1 MKTLI
6 FGVFQAVVVC
16 VIVTLFFNFHTVATG
31 NIIVGTVSDKHIEP
45 SVIYTKIGD
54 QNMPIYYDDYV
65 ISVKVNDEEKSYTD
79 VKWYKSCNVGDAF
92 KFTEIY
98 NDIFKVTKLKP
109 LGCK

>member
-1 MKTLI
+1 MKNLI
-6 FGVFQAVVVC
+6 FCGFQIIVICILITVF
-16 VIVTLFFNFHTVATG
+16 LNFHTVNTG
-31 NIIVGTVSDKHIEP
+31 NVIVGKVSAKRIEP

-65 ISVKVNDEEKSYTD
+65 ISVKVNDKEKSYTD
-79 VKWYKSCNVGDAF
+79 VKWYKSCNVGNDF